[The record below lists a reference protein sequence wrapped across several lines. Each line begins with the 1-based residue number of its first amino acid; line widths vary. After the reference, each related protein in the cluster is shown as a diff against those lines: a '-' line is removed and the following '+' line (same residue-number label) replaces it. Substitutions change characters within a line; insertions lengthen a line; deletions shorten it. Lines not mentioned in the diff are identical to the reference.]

1 MRALPHTIKHDSLS
15 EAQYRLSVLD
25 NGLTLVT
32 MHALFNFLRLLSCRR
47 WFACFLLLQV
57 AGIGQLYPYVHL
69 HHVHDD
75 EGARVVISVHP
86 PSAGEEHVDAT
97 SEDEHHHDTD
107 HVTLDCNFCQRL
119 LKQLQRSADVI
130 VYQAKST
137 ESIVQEVVVLC
148 SLDPPPL
155 VVSRPVSPTDFRGPP
170 AIA

>member
-1 MRALPHTIKHDSLS
+1 MVQLFRTIRPL
-15 EAQYRLSVLD
+15 AR
-25 NGLTLVT
+25 NW
-32 MHALFNFLRLLSCRR
+32 

-86 PSAGEEHVDAT
+86 PSTGEEHVAAT
-97 SEDEHHHDTD
+97 NEDEHHHDTD

-137 ESIVQEVVVLC
+137 ESSDQRVAVHRAVG
-148 SLDPPPL
+148 PPL
-155 VVSRPVSPTDFRGPP
+155 LIISRSVAPADFRGPP
-170 AIA
+170 AVA